1 MAVEFC
7 SSKYLEEAK
16 KRTNSDEQYLELAKG
31 EDARYTFVI
40 KAEPEKG
47 VNKDIVI
54 GYVAED
60 GKIADIWLGERKTDF
75 TITGTYE
82 VWVNVLLGKLGATKA
97 LMMRKLKVKGNL
109 LKLMKY
115 TKPTLRWLE
124 ILRTIPTE
132 FHGEYSK
139 YNIKGTEE

>member
-7 SSKYLEEAK
+7 SSEYLEETK
-16 KRTNSDEQYLELAKG
+16 KRTNSDEEYLELAKG
-31 EDARYTFVI
+31 ESASYTFVI

-47 VNKDIVI
+47 IDNDRII
-54 GYVAED
+54 GYVVDD
-60 GKIADIWLGERKTDF
+60 GRIVDIWLGERETDF
-75 TITGTYE
+75 TIIGKYE
-82 VWVNVLLGKLGATKA
+82 VWVRVLLSQLGATKA

-115 TKPTLRWLE
+115 TKSTLRWLE

-139 YNIKGTEE
+139 DNIKGLEE

>member
-1 MAVEFC
+1 MVLEFC
-7 SSKYLEEAK
+7 SSEYLEEAK
-16 KRTNSDEQYLELAKG
+16 NRTNSDEKYLELAKG
-31 EDARYTFVI
+31 EYASYTFVI
-40 KAEPEKG
+40 SAEPEKG
-47 VNKDIVI
+47 MGRDLVM
-54 GYVAED
+54 GYVVED
-60 GKIADIWLGERKTDF
+60 GRIADIWLGKRETDF
-75 TITGTYE
+75 TITGKYE
-82 VWVNVLLGKLGATKA
+82 VWVNVLRGKLGPTKA

-139 YNIKGTEE
+139 YNIKAVGE

>member
-1 MAVEFC
+1 MEFC
-7 SSKYLEEAK
+7 SSEYLQEAK
-16 KRTNSDEQYLELAKG
+16 RRTNSDEKYLELAKD
-31 EDARYTFVI
+31 EYASYTFVI
-40 KAEPEKG
+40 KAEPEEG
-47 VNKDIVI
+47 VDRDLVI
-54 GYVAED
+54 GYTVDD
-60 GKIADIWLGERKTDF
+60 GTISDIWLGERETDF
-75 TITGTYE
+75 TITGKYE
-82 VWVNVLLGKLGATKA
+82 VWIRVLLGKLGATKA

-139 YNIKGTEE
+139 YNIEGAE

>member
-1 MAVEFC
+1 MAMEFC
-7 SSKYLEEAK
+7 SSEYLQEAK
-16 KRTNSDEQYLELAKG
+16 KRTNLDEQYLELAKG
-31 EDARYTFVI
+31 EYAGYTFVMRG
-40 KAEPEKG
+40 EPEKG
-47 VNKDIVI
+47 VDRDLVI
-54 GYVAED
+54 GYTVED
-60 GKIADIWLGERKTDF
+60 GRIADIWLGERETDF
-75 TITGTYE
+75 TIAGKYE

-97 LMMRKLKVKGNL
+97 LMMRKLKVTGDL

-139 YNIKGTEE
+139 HNITGVK

>member
-1 MAVEFC
+1 MEFC
-7 SSKYLEEAK
+7 SPEYLQEAK
-16 KRTNSDEQYLELAKG
+16 RRTNLDEKYLELAK
-31 EDARYTFVI
+31 EEYASYTFVI

-47 VNKDIVI
+47 VDRDLVI
-54 GYVAED
+54 GYTVED
-60 GKIADIWLGERKTDF
+60 GRITDIWLGERETDF
-75 TITGTYE
+75 TITGKYE
-82 VWVNVLLGKLGATKA
+82 VWIKVLLGKLGATKA
-97 LMMRKLKVKGNL
+97 LMMRKLKAKGNL

-139 YNIKGTEE
+139 YNIEGGE

>member
-7 SSKYLEEAK
+7 SSEYLEEAK
-16 KRTNSDEQYLELAKG
+16 KKTNSDEEYLELAKD
-31 EDARYTFVI
+31 EYASYTFVI

-47 VNKDIVI
+47 VDRDLVV
-54 GYVAED
+54 GYVVDD
-60 GKIADIWLGERKTDF
+60 GRIDDIWLGERETDF
-75 TITGTYE
+75 TITGKYE
-82 VWVNVLLGKLGATKA
+82 VWVKVLLGKLGATKA
-97 LMMRKLKVKGNL
+97 LMMRKLKVTGDL

-139 YNIKGTEE
+139 HNIKGVEE

>member
-1 MAVEFC
+1 MEFC
-7 SSKYLEEAK
+7 SSGYLQEAK
-16 KRTNSDEQYLELAKG
+16 NRTNLDEEYLELAKD
-31 EDARYTFVI
+31 EYASYTFVI
-40 KAEPEKG
+40 RAEPEKG
-47 VNKDIVI
+47 VDRNLII
-54 GYVAED
+54 GYTVED
-60 GKIADIWLGERKTDF
+60 GRITDIWLGERETDF
-75 TITGTYE
+75 TITGKYE
-82 VWVNVLLGKLGATKA
+82 VWIKVLLGKLGATKA

-139 YNIKGTEE
+139 HNIKEVEE

>member
-1 MAVEFC
+1 MEFC
-7 SSKYLEEAK
+7 SSEYLHEAK
-16 KRTNSDEQYLELAKG
+16 RRTNSDEKYLELAKD
-31 EDARYTFVI
+31 EYASYTFVI
-40 KAEPEKG
+40 KAEPEEG
-47 VNKDIVI
+47 VDRDLVI
-54 GYVAED
+54 GYTVDD
-60 GKIADIWLGERKTDF
+60 GTISDIWLGERETDF
-75 TITGTYE
+75 TITGKYE
-82 VWVNVLLGKLGATKA
+82 VWIRVLLGKLGATKA

-139 YNIKGTEE
+139 YNIEGAE

>member
-1 MAVEFC
+1 MEFC
-7 SSKYLEEAK
+7 SSEYLEEAK
-16 KRTNSDEQYLELAKG
+16 KRTNSDEQYLELAKD
-31 EDARYTFVI
+31 EYASYTFVI

-47 VNKDIVI
+47 VDKDMVI
-54 GYVAED
+54 GYVVED
-60 GKIADIWLGERKTDF
+60 GRIADIWIGERKTDF
-75 TITGTYE
+75 TITGKYE
-82 VWVNVLLGKLGATKA
+82 IWVNVLLGKLGATKA

-139 YNIKGTEE
+139 YNLKGVRE

>member
-7 SSKYLEEAK
+7 SSEYLEEAK
-16 KRTNSDEQYLELAKG
+16 RRTNLDEKYLELAKG
-31 EDARYTFVI
+31 EYAGYTFVI
-40 KAEPEKG
+40 RAELEKG
-47 VNKDIVI
+47 VDRDLVI
-54 GYVAED
+54 GYVVDD
-60 GKIADIWLGERKTDF
+60 GRIVDIWLGERETDF
-75 TITGTYE
+75 TITGKYE
-82 VWVNVLLGKLGATKA
+82 VWVKVLLGKLGATKA

-132 FHGEYSK
+132 FHGEYSTH
-139 YNIKGTEE
+139 NIEGVEE

>member
-1 MAVEFC
+1 MAMEFC
-7 SSKYLEEAK
+7 SSEYLQEAK
-16 KRTNSDEQYLELAKG
+16 KRTNLDEKYLELAKD
-31 EDARYTFVI
+31 EYASYTFVI
-40 KAEPEKG
+40 KADPEKG
-47 VNKDIVI
+47 VEMDLVI
-54 GYVAED
+54 GYTVDD
-60 GKIADIWLGERKTDF
+60 GRITDIWLGERETDF
-75 TITGTYE
+75 TITGKYE
-82 VWVNVLLGKLGATKA
+82 VWINVLLGKLGATKA

-139 YNIKGTEE
+139 HNITAAEG

>member
-1 MAVEFC
+1 MVVEFC
-7 SSKYLEEAK
+7 SSEYLEEAK
-16 KRTNSDEQYLELAKG
+16 KRTNSDEEYLKLAKG
-31 EDARYTFVI
+31 EYASYTFRI
-40 KAEPEKG
+40 NAETEKG
-47 VNKDIVI
+47 IDNDIVI
-54 GYVAED
+54 GYVVED
-60 GKIADIWLGERKTDF
+60 GRIVDIWLGERETDF
-75 TITGTYE
+75 TITGKYE

-139 YNIKGTEE
+139 YNLKGVEA

>member
-1 MAVEFC
+1 MVEFC
-7 SSKYLEEAK
+7 SSQYLKEAK
-16 KRTNSDEQYLELAKG
+16 KRTNSDKEYLELAKG
-31 EDARYTFVI
+31 EYASYTFRI

-47 VNKDIVI
+47 VDNDMVI
-54 GYVAED
+54 GYVVED
-60 GKIADIWLGERKTDF
+60 GKIVDIWLGERETDF
-75 TITGTYE
+75 SITGKYS
-82 VWVNVLLGKLGATKA
+82 VWVNMLLGKLGATKA

-132 FHGEYSK
+132 FQGEYSK
-139 YNIKGTEE
+139 YNLKGAEG

>member
-7 SSKYLEEAK
+7 SSEYLEEAK
-16 KRTNSDEQYLELAKG
+16 KKTNSDEEYLELAKD
-31 EDARYTFVI
+31 EYASYTFVI

-47 VNKDIVI
+47 VDRDLVV
-54 GYVAED
+54 GYVVDD
-60 GKIADIWLGERKTDF
+60 GRIADIWLGERETDF
-75 TITGTYE
+75 TITGKYE
-82 VWVNVLLGKLGATKA
+82 VWVKVLLGKLGATKA
-97 LMMRKLKVKGNL
+97 LMMRKLKVTGDL

-139 YNIKGTEE
+139 HNIKGVEE

>member
-1 MAVEFC
+1 VEFC

-16 KRTNSDEQYLELAKG
+16 KRTNSDEKYLELAKG
-31 EDARYTFVI
+31 EYAGYTFVI
-40 KAEPEKG
+40 KAEPDKG
-47 VNKDIVI
+47 VNTDIVI
-54 GYVAED
+54 GYVVED
-60 GKIADIWLGERKTDF
+60 GKIVDIWVGERETDF
-75 TITGTYE
+75 TITGRYGI
-82 VWVNVLLGKLGATKA
+82 WVDVLLGKLGATKA
-97 LMMRKLKVKGNL
+97 LMMRKLKVKGSI

-139 YNIKGTEE
+139 YNIKGVEE

>member
-1 MAVEFC
+1 MEFC

-16 KRTNSDEQYLELAKG
+16 KKTNSDEQYLELAKG
-31 EDARYTFVI
+31 EYASYTFVM

-47 VNKDIVI
+47 VNKDLVI
-54 GYVAED
+54 GYTVED
-60 GKIADIWLGERKTDF
+60 GKIVDIWLGERKTDF
-75 TITGTYE
+75 AITGKYE
-82 VWVNVLLGKLGATKA
+82 VWVNVLLGKVGATKA
-97 LMMRKLKVKGNL
+97 LMMRKLKVTGDL

-139 YNIKGTEE
+139 YNLKGVRE